1 MTHSLTLLNCL
12 TRINGLTQKTRWRRS
27 FTAVML
33 VIVGL
38 FTLPAAFAA
47 KLTDIK
53 VNNGPTES
61 RVTLSFDGQPVYA
74 FFSLNSPERV
84 VLDVRQSGNLS
95 GLPLEF
101 SGQNLLKR
109 IRSSTPKDA
118 QSTRLV
124 LELTQKAK
132 TRAVTQQSGN
142 NYTVVMTMSATAS
155 APVRQ
160 TQPTLSQNQNNVSQ
174 NNASLNQTNTPSPN
188 AGRLTSQAS
197 NTNTASRV
205 TSVNT
210 HSVAK
215 NPFNNKPTVVVSSES
230 VTTNTSRPIKTSSAA
245 NSSRVVVAIDAGHGG
260 QDPGAIGQNGLK
272 EKNVTIAIAR
282 RLEALLNSDPMFKP
296 VLTRNGDYFISV
308 MGRSDVARKQG
319 ANVLVSVHADAAPN
333 RSATGASVWVLS
345 NRRANSEMGNWLEQ
359 HEKQSEL
366 LGGAGDVLANTA
378 SDPYLSQAVL
388 DLQFGHSQR
397 VGYDVATKVLNELQ
411 RVGDIHKR
419 RPEHASLGVLRS
431 PDIPSLLVET
441 GFISNS
447 TEERLLGS
455 SAYQEKIA
463 QAIYKGLRSYFLAHP
478 LQADPKVENR
488 PLIETAA
495 VDSSS
500 QRSGVS
506 QPEPVV
512 SNISSNAQ
520 GGRVSAA
527 KPVAAGAV
535 TKNRSQ
541 IHKVQRGETLS
552 GIASQYGV
560 SMAVLRQNNTL
571 KNDVVWVGQRLKIPA
586 SGATV
591 AAAAPKAVAKAKP
604 SKSQPVKH
612 QVKRGD
618 TLSAIA
624 ARYGVSMSEI
634 ERANKIK
641 SGNVQLGQT
650 LTIPQS

>member
-1 MTHSLTLLNCL
+1 MMHSM
-12 TRINGLTQKTRWRRS
+12 TRINRWKHAL
-27 FTAVML
+27 TAVLL
-33 VIVGL
+33 VLVWL
-38 FTLPAAFAA
+38 FTLPSALAM

-53 VNNGPTES
+53 VNNGSTES
-61 RVTLSFDGQPVYA
+61 RVTLSFDGKPIYA
-74 FFSLNSPERV
+74 FFSLSGPERV

-109 IRSSTPKDA
+109 IRSSTPKDE

-124 LELTQKAK
+124 LELTQKVK

-142 NYTVVMTMSATAS
+142 NYTVVITMTAAES

-160 TQPTLSQNQNNVSQ
+160 AQV
-174 NNASLNQTNTPSPN
+174 LNQTNTPSPN
-188 AGRLTSQAS
+188 AGRLTSQAANTNTPS
-197 NTNTASRV
+197 PNAGRLTSQAANTNTAARV
-205 TSVNT
+205 TNSNPPT
-210 HSVAK
+210 AAK
-215 NPFNNKPTVVVSSES
+215 NPFNNKPTVVVSSATT
-230 VTTNTSRPIKTSSAA
+230 TTNTARPIKTASVA

-272 EKNVTIAIAR
+272 EKNVTIAISR
-282 RLEALLNSDPMFKP
+282 RLEALLNNDPMFKP

-308 MGRSDVARKQG
+308 MGRSDVARKQS
-319 ANVLVSVHADAAPN
+319 ANVLVSIHADAAPN

-397 VGYDVATKVLNELQ
+397 VGYDVATKVLRELET
-411 RVGDIHKR
+411 VGDIHKR

-500 QRSGVS
+500 RRSS
-506 QPEPVV
+506 ANQPEPIV
-512 SNISSNAQ
+512 SNAQ
-520 GGRVSAA
+520 SGRVSAA
-527 KPVAAGAV
+527 KPVV
-535 TKNRSQ
+535 TGKTQ

-552 GIASQYGV
+552 GIANQYGV

-571 KNDVVWVGQRLKIPA
+571 KNDVVWVGQRLKVPA
-586 SGATV
+586 SGS
-591 AAAAPKAVAKAKP
+591 AASGAAPKTVAKAKT
-604 SKSQPVKH
+604 SKSQPIKH

-634 ERANKIK
+634 ERTNKIK

>member
-1 MTHSLTLLNCL
+1 
-12 TRINGLTQKTRWRRS
+12 
-27 FTAVML
+27 ML

-155 APVRQ
+155 ASVRQ

>member
-1 MTHSLTLLNCL
+1 
-12 TRINGLTQKTRWRRS
+12 
-27 FTAVML
+27 ML

-142 NYTVVMTMSATAS
+142 NYTVVMTMSAAAS

-160 TQPTLSQNQNNVSQ
+160 TQSVLSQ
-174 NNASLNQTNTPSPN
+174 NNAPLNQTNTPSPN

-210 HSVAK
+210 NSVAK

-591 AAAAPKAVAKAKP
+591 AAAAPKAVAKAKS